1 MARAMSPSYERELG
15 QLEAKMD
22 NLEVDMALLQRDVR
36 EIRDALVGYKG
47 GWRVLTLIVATSAG
61 LGALIAKFP
70 LAAIFR

>member
-1 MARAMSPSYERELG
+1 MENSLERELG
-15 QLEAKMD
+15 RLEEKMA
-22 NLEVDMALLQRDVR
+22 NVEADMQLLQRDVR

>member
-1 MARAMSPSYERELG
+1 MTESLERELG
-15 QLEAKMD
+15 RLEAKMG
-22 NLEVDMALLQRDVR
+22 NLEVDMALLQSDVR

-70 LAAIFR
+70 VAAFFR